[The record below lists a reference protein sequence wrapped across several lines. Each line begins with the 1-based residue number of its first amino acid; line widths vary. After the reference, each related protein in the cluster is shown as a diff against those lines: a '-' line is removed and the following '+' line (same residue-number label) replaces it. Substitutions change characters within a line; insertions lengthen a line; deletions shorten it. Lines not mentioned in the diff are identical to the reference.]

1 RAVAAAMTVGKYHT
15 GISLIAISL
24 SLLAMM
30 AISPFAAYAQ
40 QSSSEATQ
48 WNGPM
53 GNYPFNWDYSAQTQI
68 SAANIQN
75 LQVSWIFP
83 IPAAPQRAAGG
94 VAPEGEGVRP
104 LAVNGIVVTITNF
117 YFLSSPDS

>member
-1 RAVAAAMTVGKYHT
+1 MTAGKYRT

-30 AISPFAAYAQ
+30 AISPFAALAQ

-68 SAANIQN
+68 SAANVQN

-94 VAPEGEGVRP
+94 VVPQREDLTPP
-104 LAVNGIVVTITNF
+104 LF
-117 YFLSSPDS
+117 Y